1 MLASHAGLCK
11 KEETFDR
18 NEFMATRLR
27 FGVLLPHFCEHASA
41 ANCLEG
47 AKRAEAYGFD
57 SVWVRDH
64 LVFEPH
70 GIEGNDNTYIE
81 GLLVL
86 SAIAAVTKNIFL
98 GTSMTI
104 CHRHPIHLAQL
115 FAGLS
120 AISQGRVIMGL
131 GLGGFPHEFAAVGY
145 PTGLEERAELV
156 RNNVQIC
163 RELWTGERVS
173 FKNDYFDFTDVALKP
188 APVKPIPIWYGGGT
202 PAACRRAVEYCDGWM
217 PARTTL
223 ANFTKLIGYIREL
236 CQKSRKPM
244 ISAAVMPFTSVS
256 KDREAALSKIS
267 VESLIAGANKFST
280 WVKPSGKFS
289 TLDDMR
295 GFILAGTPADIAR
308 QSRTYEQAGA
318 DHIVYDLRFRYGD
331 WLEQIDLLG
340 KEVLPVLR
348 G

>member
-1 MLASHAGLCK
+1 MGTKPKLGL
-11 KEETFDR
+11 
-18 NEFMATRLR
+18 
-27 FGVLLPHFCEHASA
+27 LLPHFCEHASV

-70 GIEGNDNTYIE
+70 GIEGRDKTHIE

-86 SAIAAVTKNIFL
+86 GAIAALTQSISL

-120 AISQGRVIMGL
+120 ALSKGRVIMGM

-145 PTGLEERAELV
+145 PTSLERRAELV
-156 RNNVQIC
+156 EANVQIC
-163 RELWTGERVS
+163 RRLWAGETVS
-173 FKNDYFDFTDVALKP
+173 FKNDHFDFSEVVLKP
-188 APVKPIPIWYGGGT
+188 TPVKRIPIWAGGGT

-223 ANFTKLIGYIREL
+223 ATFTKLITYLREL
-236 CQKSRKPM
+236 CQTTGKPM
-244 ISAAVMPFTSVS
+244 ISTAVMPFTSIG
-256 KDREAALSKIS
+256 KNRDAALSMINVKA
-267 VESLIAGANKFST
+267 LIDEANKYPT
-280 WVKPSGKFS
+280 WVKPPGGIFS
-289 TLDDMR
+289 TQEDIR
-295 GFILAGTPADIAR
+295 GFILAGTPADIASETR
-308 QSRTYEQAGA
+308 AYEEAGA

-331 WLEQIDLLG
+331 WLEQIDILG
-340 KEVLPVLR
+340 KEVLPAFRV
-348 G
+348 